1 MIRFGDDTDSTT
13 ISGKLAQLTM
23 KISGANY
30 FTQMHRTAFASLVES
45 HVGQLTRNF
54 DWNSL
59 PAKDKAIFEGK
70 GFTEL
75 DWNILRAA
83 TPDAETGLLGMKQIK
98 EIDLDQIKRMIPEGT
113 RNVNQVAE
121 AARRDAYLKLTAMAL
136 EEAEMAVLQPN
147 LHSTTFVPLRKGEML
162 SELGAAALQFKS
174 FAIAFANN
182 HLIQRASSMDNPAMY
197 RLGLLATTTVLGG
210 LGLLLNDLAAGKDP
224 RDIYDREN
232 PNKAIKFGMQA
243 VVKGGGLSIA
253 GDLLNVFM
261 EEGARPATE
270 QLTGPFF
277 GQVSKTLKLGQEIAH
292 GDMNGAGKAAINLG
306 REFIPFNNLIW
317 TRAVWNNYLM
327 AELNEM
333 ASPGYMGRMRGL
345 AEKNYGQQYYLG
357 MGVEPRL
364 PNISAA
370 IGQ

>member
-1 MIRFGDDTDSTT
+1 MLVDDS
-13 ISGKLAQLTM
+13 
-23 KISGANY
+23 
-30 FTQMHRTAFASLVES
+30 
-45 HVGQLTRNF
+45 
-54 DWNSL
+54 
-59 PAKDKAIFEGK
+59 
-70 GFTEL
+70 
-75 DWNILRAA
+75 
-83 TPDAETGLLGMKQIK
+83 
-98 EIDLDQIKRMIPEGT
+98 
-113 RNVNQVAE
+113 
-121 AARRDAYLKLTAMAL
+121 
-136 EEAEMAVLQPN
+136 
-147 LHSTTFVPLRKGEML
+147 
-162 SELGAAALQFKS
+162 
-174 FAIAFANN
+174 
-182 HLIQRASSMDNPAMY
+182 
-197 RLGLLATTTVLGG
+197 
-210 LGLLLNDLAAGKDP
+210 